1 MTRLPLIVAL
11 SALFAAAPAQAQ
23 NRSSSAQPENSD
35 GLYIGGSWG
44 QFDLGLSGIGDLGHG
59 FSETVKS
66 EDNIWK
72 AFAGYRFNSYAAVE
86 AAYVKFGDNPGPD
99 EGNSSSGYIPSVVLT
114 IPDGGWELFGRLGYY
129 LYSGASDFMYGMGF
143 GYTFSGRFNLSFD
156 YQVID
161 VPGPDTD
168 ALWING
174 AFRF

>member
-1 MTRLPLIVAL
+1 MARLPLLVAL
-11 SALFAAAPAQAQ
+11 SALSAATPAQAQ
-23 NRSSSAQPENSD
+23 NRRSSVQDENSG
-35 GLYIGGSWG
+35 GLYVGGSWG
-44 QFDLGLSGIGDLGHG
+44 QFDLGLRGIDELGDG
-59 FSETVKS
+59 FSEVAKS

-86 AAYVKFGDNPGPD
+86 AAYVRFGGNPRPD
-99 EGNSSSGYIPSVVLT
+99 EGDSSSGYIPSVVLT

-129 LYSGASDFMYGMGF
+129 LHGGASDFMYGMGL

-156 YQVID
+156 YQLID
-161 VPGPDTD
+161 VRGSDKD